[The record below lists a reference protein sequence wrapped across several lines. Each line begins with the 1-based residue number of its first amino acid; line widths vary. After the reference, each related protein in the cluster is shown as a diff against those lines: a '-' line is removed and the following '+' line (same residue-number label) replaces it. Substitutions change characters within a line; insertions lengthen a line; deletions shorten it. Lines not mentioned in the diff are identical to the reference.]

1 MLELR
6 CILKRLCWLNNC
18 FKELLD
24 LINKNPLKR
33 GFFIIKKKD
42 CNIFNNNCKLYSIT
56 NIEGLNMSEVKN
68 GKVKWFNS
76 AKGYGFIEQSEGD
89 DLFVHHS
96 NINMDGFKT
105 LNENQDVEYEVGDGD
120 RGPFAKNVVP
130 K

>member
-1 MLELR
+1 MV
-6 CILKRLCWLNNC
+6 IYFIKLKN
-18 FKELLD
+18 
-24 LINKNPLKR
+24 I
-33 GFFIIKKKD
+33 

-76 AKGYGFIEQSEGD
+76 TKGYGFIEQSEGD

-105 LNENQDVEYEVGDGD
+105 LNENQEVEYEVGDGD
-120 RGPFAKNVVP
+120 RGPFAQNVVP

>member
-1 MLELR
+1 M
-6 CILKRLCWLNNC
+6 
-18 FKELLD
+18 D
-24 LINKNPLKR
+24 
-33 GFFIIKKKD
+33 
-42 CNIFNNNCKLYSIT
+42 NNCKLRSIT

-76 AKGYGFIEQSEGD
+76 TKGYGFIEQSDDKE

-105 LNENQDVEYEVGDGD
+105 LNENQEVEYEVGDGD

>member
-1 MLELR
+1 
-6 CILKRLCWLNNC
+6 
-18 FKELLD
+18 
-24 LINKNPLKR
+24 
-33 GFFIIKKKD
+33 
-42 CNIFNNNCKLYSIT
+42 
-56 NIEGLNMSEVKN
+56 MSEVKN

-105 LNENQDVEYEVGDGD
+105 LNENQDVDYEVADGD

>member
-1 MLELR
+1 
-6 CILKRLCWLNNC
+6 
-18 FKELLD
+18 
-24 LINKNPLKR
+24 
-33 GFFIIKKKD
+33 
-42 CNIFNNNCKLYSIT
+42 
-56 NIEGLNMSEVKN
+56 MSEVKN

-76 AKGYGFIEQSEGD
+76 TKGYGFIEQADDKE

-105 LNENQDVEYEVGDGD
+105 LNENQDVDYEVGDGD

>member
-1 MLELR
+1 M
-6 CILKRLCWLNNC
+6 
-18 FKELLD
+18 
-24 LINKNPLKR
+24 P
-33 GFFIIKKKD
+33 
-42 CNIFNNNCKLYSIT
+42 
-56 NIEGLNMSEVKN
+56 EVKN

-76 AKGYGFIEQSEGD
+76 AKGYGFIEQSNDEG

-105 LNENQDVEYEVGDGD
+105 LAENQEVEYEVGDAD